1 MIIDLNLSEYKEGF
15 GKLVTDITPHSVG
28 TYELK
33 WLTVG
38 IPPRPCL
45 STEEKPRA
53 PELTLTDPRI
63 DPALPSCPT
72 FLRTRVPCAVP

>member
-1 MIIDLNLSEYKEGF
+1 MLPVYPGVSLAVKPAHPLFAVSMIIDLNLSEYKEGF

-38 IPPRPCL
+38 IPQDPVSPLRKSL
-45 STEEKPRA
+45 
-53 PELTLTDPRI
+53 ELLNS
-63 DPALPSCPT
+63 L
-72 FLRTRVPCAVP
+72 